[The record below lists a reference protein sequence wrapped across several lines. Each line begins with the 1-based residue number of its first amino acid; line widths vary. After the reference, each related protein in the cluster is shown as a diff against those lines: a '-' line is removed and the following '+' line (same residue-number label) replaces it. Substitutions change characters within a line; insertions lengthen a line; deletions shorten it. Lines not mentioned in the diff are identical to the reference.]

1 MLKGEHKSDGKGKEG
16 ELTRQDNK
24 ISDLGARGSL
34 LSLVARPTGST
45 ALPGRCR
52 PNPLARAGRCRPSGP
67 RKSPQGRPL
76 RCERPG
82 ETGSPSLRALA
93 LLVG

>member
-1 MLKGEHKSDGKGKEG
+1 VLKGEHKSGGKGKES
-16 ELTRQDNK
+16 ELTRQDK

-45 ALPGRCR
+45 APPGRCR
-52 PNPLARAGRCRPSGP
+52 PSPLARADQCRPGEP
-67 RKSPQGRPL
+67 RRSPQGRPL
-76 RCERPG
+76 QCERPG
-82 ETGSPSLRALA
+82 EMGSPSLRALA